1 MGTLTPEVARGSLS
15 DVAYERI
22 LEWIMDGTL
31 GAGDPIPLAKVATSF
46 KISQT
51 PLRESLAR
59 LEGQGLVVRLPMRGF
74 KVAERLSPEDLAALM
89 AARMVLEPAIAAR
102 AATHATPEGIDQLRQ
117 VCKATANVEVGLRY
131 EGYRAYLELSA
142 RFHDL
147 VAELS
152 GNRFL
157 RDAANALPTHVQR
170 FRLFGEEGV
179 NDREVALVEHLEVL
193 DAIASHDAVAAKQ
206 AMRRHIS
213 AVGERSSPRVK

>member
-15 DVAYERI
+15 DVAYERM

-31 GAGDPIPLAKVATSF
+31 GAGDPIPLAKVATTF

-74 KVAERLSPEDLAALM
+74 KVAEPLSPEDLAALM
-89 AARMVLEPAIAAR
+89 TARMILEPAIAAR
-102 AATHATPEGIDQLRQ
+102 AATHATTEGIEQLRQ
-117 VCKATANVEVGLRY
+117 VWEASANVEVGVRY
-131 EGYRAYLELSA
+131 EGYRAYLEQSA
-142 RFHDL
+142 NFHDL
-147 VAELS
+147 IAKLS

-193 DAIASHDAVAAKQ
+193 DAIASHDALAAQ
-206 AMRRHIS
+206 HAMRRHIS